1 LAALNYY
8 QDAASGPAHVARYAW
23 GRDYHDVL
31 EPRLRALQADLEAA
45 APGTRGRAYVDTGPL
60 LERELAAGA
69 GLGWVGKNT
78 MLIRPALGSF
88 FFIGL
93 VLTTAELAPDPP
105 VADRCGTCTR
115 CLDACPTGAFV
126 DPYVLDARR
135 CIAYLTIEHR
145 GAIPE
150 TLRDRLGGL
159 AFGCDVCQD
168 VCPWNRRAPV
178 TAEAAFATRDLP
190 ALTELLALDD
200 AAYRTRLRG
209 SPLKR
214 ARRAGLAR
222 NAAVALGNRG
232 DAAAGTALAAAA
244 AADPDP
250 GVREHAGWARH
261 RLETRRSDAD
271 GDRSDA

>member
-1 LAALNYY
+1 V
-8 QDAASGPAHVARYAW
+8 DAYA
-23 GRDYHDVL
+23 
-31 EPRLRALQADLEAA
+31 
-45 APGTRGRAYVDTGPL
+45 
-60 LERELAAGA
+60 
-69 GLGWVGKNT
+69 
-78 MLIRPALGSF
+78 
-88 FFIGL
+88 
-93 VLTTAELAPDPP
+93 
-105 VADRCGTCTR
+105 
-115 CLDACPTGAFV
+115 
-126 DPYVLDARR
+126 LDARR

-145 GAIPE
+145 GPIPE

-178 TAEAAFATRDLP
+178 TGEAAFAARDLP

-200 AAYRTRLRG
+200 ATYRERLRG

-232 DAAAGTALAAAA
+232 GAGAGAALAAAA
-244 AADPDP
+244 AGDPDP
-250 GVREHAGWARH
+250 GVREHAAWARR
-261 RLETRRSDAD
+261 RLETRRSEAD